1 MNYMKKFSFLFVF
14 IWVASTSYGLALSLE
29 QAQEI
34 RHAKALV
41 MLSQSQNNQALK
53 LLRRNM
59 DGPFH
64 RETFITLARYFF
76 EKKQFTKSFRLYQVL
91 IKRGIGTRVAN
102 LNYNHKLKGNFQV
115 VLSKTKKPKL
125 EDLAVV
131 YELAQRYY
139 ATYND
144 RTLPQEFSRSILSL
158 SEKYFSICKHFNFF
172 SGEAS
177 LSLARINLINE
188 EFNFALDNLI
198 EAQKL
203 YQSPNRDNHF
213 KEGTLL
219 EDIRVLLAETY
230 IKRGQGDVGLLLIR
244 SLSAQSDL
252 DPAIRTYTKNYLK
265 ELNSSFVNVIF
276 NYGIKQKQ
284 NINQLSELDYENFEN
299 LPNRQGAAKKDA
311 LIRAGRLNV
320 FMNRQIS
327 DQYNVSGSLD
337 ITNESALSKE
347 VDTPNF
353 TNTALELS
361 LKRYKDD
368 NSIFLL
374 DYKFNNL
381 SGRELQSLQFIQPKV
396 THQLSAGYQWL
407 LKKGLLTLEAPVEF
421 SSFLNERSTNLI
433 SIAARYEPLITG
445 RWLAPEYYT
454 TLGRRSEGELFSSS
468 LLFQM
473 GLNNKTQLSAD
484 WYLFSYADLYFNH
497 NADKVLSYSELNLG
511 LRATRSLSALKGL
524 GLELGYLM
532 TKRSFSEDVGSFNMN
547 EFTASL
553 TYNF

>member
-1 MNYMKKFSFLFVF
+1 
-14 IWVASTSYGLALSLE
+14 
-29 QAQEI
+29 
-34 RHAKALV
+34 
-41 MLSQSQNNQALK
+41 
-53 LLRRNM
+53 
-59 DGPFH
+59 
-64 RETFITLARYFF
+64 
-76 EKKQFTKSFRLYQVL
+76 
-91 IKRGIGTRVAN
+91 
-102 LNYNHKLKGNFQV
+102 
-115 VLSKTKKPKL
+115 
-125 EDLAVV
+125 
-131 YELAQRYY
+131 
-139 ATYND
+139 
-144 RTLPQEFSRSILSL
+144 
-158 SEKYFSICKHFNFF
+158 
-172 SGEAS
+172 
-177 LSLARINLINE
+177 
-188 EFNFALDNLI
+188 
-198 EAQKL
+198 
-203 YQSPNRDNHF
+203 
-213 KEGTLL
+213 
-219 EDIRVLLAETY
+219 
-230 IKRGQGDVGLLLIR
+230 
-244 SLSAQSDL
+244 
-252 DPAIRTYTKNYLK
+252 LK

-311 LIRAGRLNV
+311 LVRAGRLNV